1 VPARRR
7 STPQE
12 PGAPRSPARTPQE
25 RENQLI
31 DAAVDL
37 AHRQIQD
44 GTASSM
50 VIAHYLKLG
59 SSRERL
65 EQTRL
70 QHEIELAKTKREQM
84 ISEMQMGELIQEALA
99 AMRKYTGQAPA
110 IEDAEYDEYPG

>member
-1 VPARRR
+1 MPARRR

-12 PGAPRSPARTPQE
+12 SGAPRSPARTPQE

-50 VIAHYLKLG
+50 TIVHFLKLG

-70 QHEIELAKTKREQM
+70 EHEIELAKTKREQM
-84 ISEMQMGELIQEALA
+84 LAEMQMGELIQDALK
-99 AMRKYTGQAPA
+99 AMRTYTGQAPE
-110 IEDAEYDEYPG
+110 IEDAEFDEY